1 MVVEYDEEQAGMSR
15 AAERV
20 ALEGLDGLI
29 QEAFEANGF
38 HGVMQAC
45 RKVLERYDAAFN
57 GLESQIVEIS
67 DTVRRTTGAMH
78 ISLTAAPELRQA
90 LQKDG
95 VQALL

>member
-1 MVVEYDEEQAGMSR
+1 MGYDEEQAGMSR

-20 ALEGLDGLI
+20 ALEGLEGLI
-29 QEAFEANGF
+29 QEAFEADGF

-45 RKVLERYDAAFN
+45 RNVLERYDYAFN
-57 GLESQIVEIS
+57 VLESHQLLEIS

-78 ISLTAAPELRQA
+78 ISLTAAPELRRA

-95 VQALL
+95 IQALL

>member
-1 MVVEYDEEQAGMSR
+1 MEYDEEQAGMSR

-20 ALEGLDGLI
+20 ALEGREGLI
-29 QEAFEANGF
+29 QEAFEADGF

-45 RKVLERYDAAFN
+45 RKVLERYDNAFN

-67 DTVRRTTGAMH
+67 DTVRRTTGATH
-78 ISLTAAPELRQA
+78 ISLTAAPELRES